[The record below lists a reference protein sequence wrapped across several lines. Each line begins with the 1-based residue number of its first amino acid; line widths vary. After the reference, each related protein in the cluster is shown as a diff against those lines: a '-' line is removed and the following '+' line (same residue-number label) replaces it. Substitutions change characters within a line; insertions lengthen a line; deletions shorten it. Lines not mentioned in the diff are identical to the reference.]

1 MVNDDWKHNRWFTM
15 TYELQISNV
24 GSEVHR
30 AIKYK
35 NRGDDNMKKNMTHKA
50 IEFLQYM
57 IEDPSNK
64 DKIEEIEFRI
74 TQLIDYFMGENYL
87 ETTDAELI
95 QFYDRYLTDI

>member
-1 MVNDDWKHNRWFTM
+1 MASEEWKHNRWFILL
-15 TYELQISNV
+15 YEIQISNV

-30 AIKYK
+30 AIRWK
-35 NRGDDNMKKNMTHKA
+35 NKGDNIKKKNITNKA

-87 ETTDAELI
+87 DTTDEELI
-95 QFYDRYLTDI
+95 QFYDSYFTDI